1 MSDFSEVLS
10 EIKEQLAVIKTTGE
24 NTLAEA
30 RKTNG
35 RVTRLEDSHN
45 SLKLDLAV
53 LKTSV
58 EKDIKVLDRDLED
71 LSPEVKKNTSLLDM
85 IKGNWQTLVIV
96 AMIIAWWIDKF
107 MK

>member
-10 EIKEQLAVIKTTGE
+10 EIKEQLAVIKTTGD

-45 SLKLDLAV
+45 GLKTDLAV
-53 LKTSV
+53 LKNSV
-58 EKDIKVLDRDLED
+58 EKDFKVIDRDLND
-71 LSPEVKKNTSLLDM
+71 LTPKVAENQSFMQVL
-85 IKGNWQTLVIV
+85 KGNWQTLVIIG
-96 AMIIAWWIDKF
+96 MIIAWWIDKF
-107 MK
+107 VK